1 MKLIVIIEIQALLIA
16 RNCLFSAVQNGQIES
31 SIYLLKDLQNC
42 SKEVQEINMEA
53 MINMPY
59 SENLEIVFIRT
70 SDLVLELMELHKV
83 MFVKNVKSYFRMIA
97 IVMKAKGSC
106 NWFQPHTKCIRLF
119 VFLVQ

>member
-1 MKLIVIIEIQALLIA
+1 
-16 RNCLFSAVQNGQIES
+16 
-31 SIYLLKDLQNC
+31 
-42 SKEVQEINMEA
+42 MEA

-70 SDLVLELMELHKV
+70 ADFVLELMELHKV

-106 NWFQPHTKCIRLF
+106 NWFQPHNKGIPLF
-119 VFLVQ
+119 IFLVQ